1 MTTITIKINERTK
14 AGKALKDLIE
24 LFSAENKGVEII
36 SDKSPY
42 SPEFV
47 AAIKKSAKDKKGKE
61 VTAET
66 LWQDLGL

>member
-24 LFSAENKGVEII
+24 LFSQENKGVEII

-42 SPEFV
+42 SAEFV
-47 AAIKKSAKDKKGKE
+47 SKIKKSAKDKTGKE

>member
-14 AGKALKDLIE
+14 AGKALKGLIE

-36 SDKSPY
+36 SDKSLY
-42 SPEFV
+42 NPEFV
-47 AAIKKSAKDKKGKE
+47 AKIKKSSKDKNGKE